1 MNSLSAAAAE
11 GASMAARSNNASYR
25 KAEHNDGGFAPPAAP
40 DTKAIE
46 NLQRDIR
53 GPHIAASGV
62 QLPVNTVTAS
72 NDFHR
77 FISQMT
83 AAPVPSASNATGD
96 INSQQQGHQQV
107 LWQQALQ
114 TLAGSTFPMPT
125 QPLANTNGQQPCMP
139 MFTFPSAMQQIQSI
153 HSVPGTGNSDV
164 NGGGAAA
171 LSAMQQM
178 LFQQPQPAT
187 THMQGHATGP
197 ANTVQTGSAS
207 QPKLGP
213 VPVNKKQKRVPK
225 SDLQGSERQKAQKL
239 EPSVVSFSSY
249 ISGDSS
255 SKAAND
261 EALSLAQK
269 DPDWAKM
276 TPAERRRHE
285 RNMREQQ
292 RSGLISQQ
300 IKELRE
306 VLTESNIPFKPNKF
320 SILVS
325 VVEYIKSLQARA
337 IMLDSEHQKLAETIR
352 EASDLVTNGL
362 TSEEDKECMSP
373 LSDEPQSELLFV
385 QGIDYRAVFNH
396 CPFAMGVASLD
407 GRILVCNSSFESLLG
422 LNKDRARQQSFFV
435 FIRNHQDI
443 FDAMADLL
451 KRSSVASE
459 TGEGVVVKEEHLLYW
474 CGQVVTLRSQRLMFN
489 ITLTSSSN
497 GEPSFFG
504 FSAAEGS
511 HDYC

>member
-25 KAEHNDGGFAPPAAP
+25 KAEHNDGGFAPPAAL

-53 GPHIAASGV
+53 SPHIAASGV
-62 QLPVNTVTAS
+62 QLPVNTVTVS
-72 NDFHR
+72 NDFNR

-83 AAPVPSASNATGD
+83 AAPVPSASNATGA
-96 INSQQQGHQQV
+96 INSQQ
-107 LWQQALQ
+107 
-114 TLAGSTFPMPT
+114 
-125 QPLANTNGQQPCMP
+125 
-139 MFTFPSAMQQIQSI
+139 
-153 HSVPGTGNSDV
+153 
-164 NGGGAAA
+164 
-171 LSAMQQM
+171 
-178 LFQQPQPAT
+178 
-187 THMQGHATGP
+187 QGHATGP

-213 VPVNKKQKRVPK
+213 VPVNKKQKRIPK
-225 SDLQGSERQKAQKL
+225 SDLQRSERQKAQKL

-276 TPAERRRHE
+276 TPAECRRHE

-325 VVEYIKSLQARA
+325 VVDYIKSLQARA
-337 IMLDSEHQKLAETIR
+337 IMLDSEHQKLADTIR

-396 CPFAMGVASLD
+396 CPYAMGVASLD

-474 CGQVVTLRSQRLMFN
+474 CGQVVTLRSQRLIFN